1 MNEFRNAATG
11 VPGSLRGF
19 PWGAPDTFLGLPPE
33 HTDFEQAGVVL
44 LPVPYEAT
52 VSWMSGTKNGPRA
65 ILEASHYI
73 ELYDHEL
80 DCEPFEIGVH
90 TLPELVLPHTGPEAA
105 LQVLRDVMDELVKR
119 EQLVVMV
126 GGEHSLSAPPILAHA
141 DRLGSRRLS
150 VLQLDAHTD
159 LRTEY
164 GGTPFSHACVM
175 HRVHEQVDVVPVG
188 IRSLTRDERVVLRD
202 KDVPVVFSH
211 ELEGEAWI
219 DRALEALGPDVY
231 VTFDVDYFDPALMPA
246 TGTPEPGGGTWHPT
260 LRLLER
266 VFRER
271 NVVGCDVVELAP
283 IPGMVAPDFL
293 AAKLIYKM
301 VGFHALKCRGTS

>member
-1 MNEFRNAATG
+1 MNEFRNAVTG
-11 VPGSLRGF
+11 VPGALTRF

-33 HTDFEQAGVVL
+33 YSDFEKAAVVL

-52 VSWMSGTKNGPRA
+52 VSWMSGTRYGPHA
-65 ILEASHYI
+65 ILDASHYI

-80 DCEPFEIGVH
+80 DCEPYKVGIN
-90 TLPELVLPHTGPEAA
+90 TLPELVLPDTGPEAA
-105 LQVLRDVMDELVKR
+105 LQVLRDVMDELVQR

-126 GGEHSLSAPPILAHA
+126 GGEHSLSSPSILAHA
-141 DRLGSRRLS
+141 DRLGDRRLS

-175 HRVHEQVDVVPVG
+175 HRVHERVDVVPVG
-188 IRSLTRDERVVLRD
+188 IRSLTADERGLLRAGNI
-202 KDVPVVFSH
+202 PVIFSH
-211 ELEGEAWI
+211 EMEGDAWI
-219 DRALEALGPDVY
+219 DRAVEALGPDVY
-231 VTFDVDYFDPALMPA
+231 ITFDVDYFDPALMPA

-301 VGFHALKCRGTS
+301 VGFHAVNSLGTS